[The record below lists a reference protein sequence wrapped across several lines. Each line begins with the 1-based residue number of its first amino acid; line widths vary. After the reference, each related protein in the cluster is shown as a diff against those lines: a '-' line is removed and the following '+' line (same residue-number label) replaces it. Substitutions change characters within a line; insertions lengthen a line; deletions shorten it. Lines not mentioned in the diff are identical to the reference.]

1 VISRVVESIYWAVRH
16 ILHVRSPAVEFW
28 AQRTVSPVDG
38 RIGWTVVDNAYVE
51 HEKAAIWLR
60 VLLDAQGRSVG
71 TAQTYA
77 GRLALYLTWA
87 SAAEVEATAP
97 AVDELARFAR
107 WLERT
112 PSRKHRAGPHRRRAA
127 DANVVALGP
136 ARSPGTVEGIL
147 AAVVEFV
154 RFCASRGWCPPAIAE
169 HLSFRTELTFVPR
182 GWDRGE
188 RGGRP
193 VVDRRVVRRRRVQ
206 RPPETLSCDQ
216 IAALVD
222 ACSNQRDRFIVE
234 ALYATGLR
242 LAELCGMHLEDL
254 HLVPSAIHLGCP
266 VEGAHLH
273 VVRRED
279 NLNGALA
286 KSTWPRV
293 VPITRALV
301 TYHDA
306 YRFERDAVPEAAESD
321 YLLVNLWR
329 APVGHAMSCDAVER
343 LFVRLSAKVGF
354 RARPH
359 MLRHSFASEV
369 ALLTKDPALVKELLG
384 HASVSSTD
392 VYLHARWSDLRAAV
406 DGQARRAFS

>member
-1 VISRVVESIYWAVRH
+1 M
-16 ILHVRSPAVEFW
+16 EFW
-28 AQRTVSPVDG
+28 AQRTVSPADG
-38 RIGWTVVDNAYVE
+38 RVGWTVVDDAYVE
-51 HEKAAIWLR
+51 HEKAATWLR

-87 SAAEVEATAP
+87 AAAGADPVAP
-97 AVDELARFAR
+97 TVDGLARFAR

-112 PSRKHRAGPHRRRAA
+112 PSRKHRPGRHRRRAA
-127 DANVVALGP
+127 DPNVVGLGP
-136 ARSPGTVEGIL
+136 ARSAGTVEGIL

-154 RFCASRGWCPPAIAE
+154 RFCASRGWCEPAVAE
-169 HLSFRTELTFVPR
+169 RLSFRTELAFAPS

-188 RGGRP
+188 RAGRP

-206 RPPETLSCDQ
+206 RPPDTLTCDEVG
-216 IAALVD
+216 ALVD
-222 ACSNQRDRFIVE
+222 ACSNRRDRFIVE
-234 ALYATGLR
+234 ALYASGLR
-242 LAELCGMHLEDL
+242 VAELCGLRLTDL
-254 HLVPSAIHLGCP
+254 HLVPSATHLGCP

-279 NLNGALA
+279 NDNGALA
-286 KSTWPRV
+286 KSIWPRV
-293 VPITRALV
+293 VPV
-301 TYHDA
+301 TKAFVACHDA
-306 YRFERDAVPEAAESD
+306 YRFERDAVAEAAESD
-321 YLLVNLWR
+321 YLFVNLWR
-329 APVGHAMSCDAVER
+329 APIGHAMSCGAVDR

-384 HASVSSTD
+384 HASVSSTH
-392 VYLHARWSDLRAAV
+392 VYLHARWSDMRAAV
-406 DGQARRAFS
+406 DGQARTEHTGS